1 MKAWLQFKNKFEAF
15 EVRERALLL
24 GACLAAVYLMWSL
37 IFVGPNAKAV
47 KLAKARERVAL
58 QNISTAEAEMT
69 VLEKLASKDPN
80 IQLKLELEDL
90 QSQLTRLDDKLS
102 ELSAGLI
109 TAEQLPQV
117 LHQLVASSEGLTLRA
132 IHTLP
137 VSEIELTDSEFA
149 TGSEPQIGTE
159 VSADMINI
167 YRHGVSLT
175 LEGDYA
181 TVYRYLKLME
191 NSDWIFYWDS
201 IDYKVTGY
209 PKALVKIHVF
219 TLSSE
224 KGMFNG

>member
-1 MKAWLQFKNKFEAF
+1 MKVWLRFKNKFEAF

-24 GACLAAVYLMWSL
+24 GAFLAAVYLLWSL
-37 IFVGPNAKAV
+37 IFVGSNAKAV

-58 QNISTAEAEMT
+58 QSISTSEAEMT
-69 VLEKLASKDPN
+69 VLKKLASKDPN

-90 QSQLTRLDDKLS
+90 QSQLTHLDDKLN

-109 TAEQLPQV
+109 TAEQLPKV
-117 LHQLVASSEGLTLRA
+117 LHQLVASSEGVTLRA

-137 VSEIELTDSEFA
+137 VSEIDLTKSELAAESESNVGPDA
-149 TGSEPQIGTE
+149 TAS
-159 VSADMINI
+159 MINI
-167 YRHGVSLT
+167 YRHGVALT
-175 LEGDYA
+175 LEGEYA
-181 TVYRYLKLME
+181 SVYRYLKLME
-191 NSDWIFYWDS
+191 ASKWIFYWDS
-201 IDYKVTGY
+201 LDYKVTGY